1 MVENIKFRKVKCWFQ
16 QKLSFDIKTT
26 IKNSDKLL
34 IPTDKT
40 TNFYNM
46 DTSTY
51 NDLLHKNITKIYKKV
66 TPSTTTPIELE
77 AQSIAKKI
85 DLDDRIN
92 ITAKREA
99 FVTLKDHKP
108 NFVNNPTCR
117 LINPAKSEIGKIS
130 KEILDRIN
138 TNIIHKLSLNQ
149 WKNTK
154 AVLSWFNSL
163 DDKDSCTFIAFDV
176 VDFYPSISID
186 LLNAA
191 LDFASSYV
199 TITDDQRRTI
209 LHAKKSLLYNSG
221 EPWGKKASSNLFD
234 VTMGSYDGAESCELV
249 GAFLLHKIKEKH
261 GNNFGLYRDD
271 GLGVTTAPPRQ
282 VELIK
287 KDLCAIFS
295 KHGLR
300 ITIEANKKIV
310 NFLDVTLNLT
320 SGKYMPYTK
329 PNNIPLY
336 VNKKSNHPP
345 QIIKN
350 IPKSINNRLSEI
362 SFDEESFN
370 KAAPLYQKALDDSG
384 HKHRLEF
391 HPPRVAEPPSPNRK
405 NRHREIIWYNP
416 PYSKNVAT
424 NVGRAFLKILDE
436 EFPKGHV
443 LHKIFNRNTVKISYS
458 CMSNVKQ
465 TIDGHNKSSLSKK
478 NTPPSRTCN
487 CRKPADC
494 PMAGNCLKESVV
506 YQATVIT
513 EDNKPD
519 QTYVGL
525 TENSFKT
532 RFTNHKASFTN
543 PSKRLNTELSKH
555 IWQLKDSKTDFRIS
569 WKILKHATPYNPAS
583 NRCNLCLW
591 EKYFIICRPDLST
604 LNKRNEL
611 VTSCRHANKFLLKN
625 FKAGT

>member
-1 MVENIKFRKVKCWFQ
+1 MLMSRNARFSPLILGTSYKTELFVIFVCRSPFKELLVFRYINRSRGHF
-16 QKLSFDIKTT
+16 
-26 IKNSDKLL
+26 
-34 IPTDKT
+34 
-40 TNFYNM
+40 
-46 DTSTY
+46 
-51 NDLLHKNITKIYKKV
+51 IY
-66 TPSTTTPIELE
+66 IY
-77 AQSIAKKI
+77 IYI
-85 DLDDRIN
+85 YIY
-92 ITAKREA
+92 I
-99 FVTLKDHKP
+99 
-108 NFVNNPTCR
+108 
-117 LINPAKSEIGKIS
+117 
-130 KEILDRIN
+130 
-138 TNIIHKLSLNQ
+138 
-149 WKNTK
+149 
-154 AVLSWFNSL
+154 

-176 VDFYPSISID
+176 VDFYPSISTD

-199 TITDDQRRTI
+199 TITNDERRII
-209 LHAKKSLLYNSG
+209 LHAKKSLLYNSS

-249 GAFLLHKIKEKH
+249 GAFLLHGKK
-261 GNNFGLYRDD
+261 FGLYRDD
-271 GLGVTTAPPRQ
+271 GLGATTAPPRQ

-320 SGKYMPYTK
+320 NGKYMPYTK

-336 VNKKSNHPP
+336 INKKSNHPP

-362 SFDEESFN
+362 SYDEESFN

-384 HKHRLEF
+384 HKHRLAF
-391 HPPRVAEPPSPNRK
+391 HPPSVTDPSTSNRK
-405 NRHREIIWYNP
+405 NRHRDIIWYNP

-436 EFPKGHV
+436 EFPKGNV

-465 TIDGHNKSSLSKK
+465 TIDGHNKSSLLKK
-478 NTPPSRTCN
+478 NTPPPRTCN

-543 PSKRLNTELSKH
+543 PSKRFNTELSKH
-555 IWQLKDSKTDFRIS
+555 IWQLKDTKTVFKIS

-591 EKYFIICRPDLST
+591 EKYFIICRPSLST

-611 VTSCRHANKFLLKN
+611 ITSCRHANKFLLKN
-625 FKAGT
+625 FKAAT